1 MEGSHEEMHKMTQKL
16 FNLNRALYEVSG
28 KDWSGTDPEM
38 ARVLRKHQTWSQL
51 YQNKCSVLVGSA
63 NSGKTS
69 EFRLQ
74 VQRLREANVHA
85 CFIAVREL
93 MDSGN
98 VDDALEG
105 PEAKELGVWD
115 KTPTEKLYLFVDSID
130 EGALGGPKD
139 LKVCLRKLVNRVR
152 GSLDSVTWVLS
163 TRPAVL
169 NQEVIKVIEDALEVA
184 IPLSART
191 AAAPS
196 SISQAASIST
206 VSQPATPPAQQ
217 IAKVYRLAP
226 LSRRQAR
233 TLLED
238 AYSFQ
243 GVDALVQEADRL
255 GLGHHLLT
263 PGKCKLLTKLD
274 LLSKP
279 PSSLSEM
286 YGRSVVAHLD
296 APTSGRIRSTKTS
309 REELEAEALRLA
321 CASTLCERLNIE
333 LPSESDESSPLA
345 LSARTIVRALRES
358 DLTYLLGS
366 DFFEESGHHQVK
378 IQPDDI
384 RFYLAARRLSLLI
397 AGRDDALKVSQLLG
411 WIAPTGE
418 RGIFGPFM
426 PLAGWLSALN
436 EYFRN
441 ECMKLDPQCV
451 AFFGDLRSM
460 PPQDAERALRTALSR
475 IANGERIGRGTY
487 MLTSEN
493 YWQAGASS
501 LLPIFPKLYEEHS
514 TNQDVRELLLEIA
527 RITRSSV
534 LLASAFKAAGEDY
547 HEVLKDP
554 DLLEYVLEVGTA
566 ADKRKLRSAA
576 LKAADLSG
584 TSLRLLLRSSAWNF
598 LGAKDIAKLVRSSM
612 SSHRQQWLSYSL
624 KSDVVPGAKTDDL
637 FELTSLLLDAVLAAL
652 PSNPDDFIH
661 EALHDL
667 KWLAEVAAELLA
679 ELVGRKHSAASRK
692 STAELIVKFKTQLL
706 DRYHLTFIELDDLRE
721 SLRTPSE
728 MRTAVVREFFRTDK
742 PSDLAAAWRTLY
754 GRPGLFTP
762 TLEEALAAKST
773 HFVDAIEQHE
783 AALRRG
789 SLQTA
794 GAPKSK
800 RTVPVSD
807 KARKDLTRR
816 KAGIKAGTDTNAIA
830 WFAQVL
836 SSTSGLSCYGD
847 VDLTEVRKA
856 YGEALTAAVEQGL
869 KALWRNEAPRREES
883 NPRSTYWVTI
893 AGLQGL
899 HLEFTAATEHLP
911 ANKAELLRALDYG
924 LYELNGVPKW
934 YWRLVASNFA
944 QSVKFFRRTIRQAG
958 VGAVSQ
964 ERAAKVLTLL
974 GEAPTEIQKGLA
986 DLAWSA
992 VCGGDLDEYQT
1003 DAVLSLIV
1011 QQGLVSSAI
1020 FGQEAR
1026 KRVLADPRGPLAAI
1040 WSVNWMAVDSTAF
1053 LDAVQTA
1060 RANDADAA
1068 DALIAA
1074 VATALENGRGPKL
1087 LELSKK
1093 SPSAV
1098 QSLKQLYLELVRVV
1112 PREGDKEHEPFKAY
1126 FVNERERAQQTR
1138 DRIPGLLAATQS
1150 TAGYV
1155 ALKDLRASAKSDRE
1169 RNYYLQLL
1177 QQTAEA
1183 MARPSRPMTE
1193 ADYLEFERTL
1203 QAAPGSLEAFAQ
1215 RVENDILDVKEVV
1228 EHGEFSPRRFLSTNF
1243 QDVDAGAVKAM
1254 EDEFQLYLAGQLAVV
1269 GRKHYSVVRESQG
1282 ADDARRDIS
1291 VADATHSWK
1300 VTLELK
1306 VTGGGWTVDEYR
1318 ESLRNQLVGLY
1329 MRERSTTVGF
1339 FVVLKQTSSKGAST
1353 DFDALLEL
1361 LRSDALQLQAERPEL
1376 RLRVIGIDATEPVKA
1391 DGTLVRTKAAPKAVK
1406 DAKKAARKNK
1416 RTASSDAASGT
1427 TAGSPST
1434 A

>member
-1 MEGSHEEMHKMTQKL
+1 MTQKL

-38 ARVLRKHQTWSQL
+38 AHVLRKLETWPRL
-51 YQNKCSVLVGSA
+51 HQNKCSVLVGSA

-74 VQRLREANVHA
+74 VQMLREANVHA

-98 VDDALEG
+98 VDDALER
-105 PEAKELGVWD
+105 PEAKELAAWD

-130 EGALGGPKD
+130 EGAMGGPSDIKS
-139 LKVCLRKLVNRVR
+139 CLRKLVNRVR

-169 NQEVIKVIEDALEVA
+169 NQEVIEAIEDALEVA

-191 AAAPS
+191 AAEPS
-196 SISQAASIST
+196 LISQAASTST
-206 VSQPATPPAQQ
+206 VSQHATPTTQQ
-217 IAKVYRLAP
+217 VAKVYRLTP
-226 LSRRQAR
+226 LSRTQAR

-238 AYSFQ
+238 AYSVQ
-243 GVDALVQEADRL
+243 DVSALVQEANRL
-255 GLGHHLLT
+255 GLEHHLLT

-279 PSSLSEM
+279 PSSLGEI

-296 APTSGRIRSTKTS
+296 APNSGRIRSTKTS
-309 REELEAEALRLA
+309 REELEAEALRLS

-436 EYFRN
+436 EYFRD

-460 PPQDAERALRTALSR
+460 PPQDAERALRAALSK
-475 IANGERIGRGTY
+475 IANGERIGRGAY
-487 MLTSEN
+487 ILTSEN
-493 YWQAGASS
+493 YWQAGPSS
-501 LLPIFPKLYEEHS
+501 LLPIFPSLYTEYS
-514 TNQDVRELLLEIA
+514 TNEDVRGLLLKIA

-534 LLASAFKAAGEDY
+534 LLVDAFKAAGQYY

-554 DLLEYVLEVGTA
+554 DLLEYVLEVGTV

-584 TSLRLLLRSSAWNF
+584 ASLRLLLSSSAWNV
-598 LGAKDIAKLVRSSM
+598 LDAKDIAKLVRSSM
-612 SSHRQQWLSYSL
+612 SNQRHQWLSYSL
-624 KSDVVPGAKTDDL
+624 KSDVVPSAKTDDL
-637 FELTSLLLDAVLAAL
+637 LELTSLLIDAALAAL
-652 PSNPDDFIH
+652 PSNPDDSIH
-661 EALHDL
+661 EALHDEQ
-667 KWLAEVAAELLA
+667 WLAEVAAELLA
-679 ELVGRKHSAASRK
+679 ELVGRKHSAVSRR

-706 DRYHLTFIELDDLRE
+706 DSDYSTFIQLDDLRE
-721 SLRTPSE
+721 SLRTPNE
-728 MRTAVVREFFRTDK
+728 MRTAVVREFFRANK
-742 PSDLAAAWRTLY
+742 PADLAAAWHALY
-754 GRPGLFTP
+754 GSQGLFAP
-762 TLEEALAAKST
+762 TLAEARTAKST
-773 HFVDAIEQHE
+773 HFVNAIEQHE

-794 GAPKSK
+794 GVLKSN
-800 RTVPVSD
+800 RTIPASD

-836 SSTSGLSCYGD
+836 SSTSGLSRYGD

-856 YGEALTAAVEQGL
+856 YGEALTTAVEQGL
-869 KALWRNEAPRREES
+869 KALWRNEAPRRDES

-934 YWRLVASNFA
+934 YWRLVASDFP
-944 QSVKFFRRTIRQAG
+944 QSVKFFRRTLRQAG

-974 GEAPTEIQKGLA
+974 EEAPTEIQKGVT

-992 VCGGDLDEYQT
+992 VCGGDLDEHQT
-1003 DAVLSLIV
+1003 AAVLSLIV
-1011 QQGLVSSAI
+1011 QQSLVSSAI
-1020 FGQEAR
+1020 FGREAR
-1026 KRVLADPRGPLAAI
+1026 KRVLADPRSPLAAI

-1053 LDAVQTA
+1053 FDAVQAA
-1060 RANDADAA
+1060 RANDAEAA

-1074 VATALENGRGPKL
+1074 IATALEDGRGPKL

-1112 PREGDKEHEPFKAY
+1112 PREGDKQHEPFKAY

-1155 ALKDLRASAKSDRE
+1155 ALKDLRASARSDHE
-1169 RNYYLQLL
+1169 RNYYNHLL

-1183 MARPSRPMTE
+1183 MVRRSRPMTE
-1193 ADYLEFERTL
+1193 AEYLEFERTL

-1228 EHGEFSPRRFLSTNF
+1228 EEGEFSPRRFLSTNF
-1243 QDVDAGAVKAM
+1243 QDVDSGVVKAM

-1269 GRKHYSVVRESQG
+1269 GRKHYSVFRESQG

-1291 VADATHSWK
+1291 VADAAHGWK

-1306 VTGGGWTVDEYR
+1306 VTGGGWTVNEYR
-1318 ESLRNQLVGLY
+1318 DSLRNQLVGLY
-1329 MRERSTTVGF
+1329 MRERNTTVGF

-1361 LRSDALQLQAERPEL
+1361 LSSDALQLQAERPEL
-1376 RLRVIGIDATEPVKA
+1376 RLRVIGIDATEPLKA
-1391 DGTLVRTKAAPKAVK
+1391 DGTLVRSKAASKAVK
-1406 DAKKAARKNK
+1406 DAKKATRKTK
-1416 RTASSDAASGT
+1416 RAASFGATSGT
-1427 TAGSPST
+1427 IAGSPST